1 MKINVKR
8 AQVVLRMV
16 WESVQFAISSLKG
29 DKFRTLLSLLGVT
42 IGIFTIVLVLAVV
55 GGLKGNIREGL
66 SSLGGGTI
74 TVQREPWEVDSDQG
88 WDWWELAQRPPVVV
102 EEYQFVKRHL
112 EGVEGVT
119 FFTTF
124 SADIA
129 YKRNSFSDGNVVPVA
144 SDFDKIF
151 TIGIAGGRWFLPT
164 EADSRGRICFLGA
177 DIADDLFEGVDP
189 IGKKVRIG
197 GYDGYVTGVAKR
209 EGESI
214 ATIFDIDNSIF
225 VPLGFGEII
234 GGAGGG
240 GAIAIAPEDEFGQ
253 GVVMDEVR
261 SLMRMHR
268 GLRPEDG
275 DNFAINR
282 MSYLSGAVDE
292 VFRTINLV
300 GWIIGGFALLIGAFG
315 IANILFVSVRER
327 MPQIGIQKALGAKNY
342 LILIQF
348 LTESAVLSLVGG
360 GLGILI
366 VVIISLFL
374 GGNSPVPFELTA
386 VIVIE
391 GVSIALVVGVLS
403 GLVPAYSAAKMD
415 PVKAINM

>member
-1 MKINVKR
+1 MMKKVKR
-8 AQVVLRMV
+8 AQVVLGLV
-16 WESVQFAISSLKG
+16 WESVQFAMSSLKG
-29 DKFRTLLSLLGVT
+29 NKFRTLLSLLGIS
-42 IGIFTIVLVLAVV
+42 IGIFSIVLVLSVV
-55 GGLKGNIREGL
+55 GGLKSNIREGL

-74 TVQREPWEVDSDQG
+74 TVQREPWEMQEGD
-88 WDWWELAQRPPVVV
+88 DWWKLVKRPPV
-102 EEYQFVKRHL
+102 EAEDYQFVKRYSRYC
-112 EGVEGVT
+112 EAVT

-124 SADIA
+124 TSDAS
-129 YKRNSFSDGNVVPVA
+129 YLRNRYRDANVVPVA
-144 SDFDKIF
+144 SDFEKIF
-151 TIGIAGGRWFLPT
+151 SFGIGEGRWFLP
-164 EADSRGRICFLGA
+164 EELEGRQRLCFLGA
-177 DIADDLFEGVDP
+177 EVAEELFGA
-189 IGKKVRIG
+189 GKCTGKRLKLG
-197 GYDGYVTGVAKR
+197 GFDGYVIGVAQR
-209 EGESI
+209 QGESM
-214 ATIFDIDNSIF
+214 ASIFDIDNSVFI
-225 VPLGFGEII
+225 PLGFGEII
-234 GGAGGG
+234 GGIGGG
-240 GAIAIAPEDEFGQ
+240 GAIAIAPAV
-253 GVVMDEVR
+253 GVDPDVVADEVR
-261 SLMRMHR
+261 SLVRSRR
-268 GLRPEDG
+268 GLAPDEED
-275 DNFAINR
+275 DFSINR
-282 MSYLSGAVDE
+282 MSYLSGAVDDL
-292 VFRTINLV
+292 FRTINLV

-386 VIVIE
+386 VIVME

>member
-1 MKINVKR
+1 MMKKVKR
-8 AQVVLRMV
+8 AQVVLGLV
-16 WESVQFAISSLKG
+16 WESVQFAMSSLKG
-29 DKFRTLLSLLGVT
+29 NKFRTLLSLLGIS
-42 IGIFTIVLVLAVV
+42 IGIFSIVLVLSVV
-55 GGLKGNIREGL
+55 GGLKSNIREGL

-74 TVQREPWEVDSDQG
+74 TVQREPWEMQEGD
-88 WDWWELAQRPPVVV
+88 DWWKLVKRPPV
-102 EEYQFVKRHL
+102 EAEDYQFVKRYSRYC
-112 EGVEGVT
+112 EAVT

-124 SADIA
+124 TSDASCL
-129 YKRNSFSDGNVVPVA
+129 RNRYRDANVVPVA
-144 SDFDKIF
+144 SDFEKIF
-151 TIGIAGGRWFLPT
+151 SFGIGEGRWFLP
-164 EADSRGRICFLGA
+164 EELEGRQRLCFLGA
-177 DIADDLFEGVDP
+177 EVAEELFGA
-189 IGKKVRIG
+189 GKCAGKRLKLG
-197 GYDGYVTGVAKR
+197 GFDGYVIGVAQR
-209 EGESI
+209 QGESM
-214 ATIFDIDNSIF
+214 ASIFDIDNSVFI
-225 VPLGFGEII
+225 PLGFGEII
-234 GGAGGG
+234 GGIGGG
-240 GAIAIAPEDEFGQ
+240 GAIAIAPAV
-253 GVVMDEVR
+253 GVDPDVVADEVR
-261 SLMRMHR
+261 SLVRSRR
-268 GLRPEDG
+268 GLAPDEED
-275 DNFAINR
+275 DFSINR
-282 MSYLSGAVDE
+282 MSYLSDAVDDL
-292 VFRTINLV
+292 FRTINLV